1 MNKVFVTQISFIE
14 GGPDEKKIKESR
26 LDAFQRLIHE
36 DGLSKSLARK
46 IVGFWFNVIWLI
58 INTGKKW

>member
-26 LDAFQRLIHE
+26 SDAVQRLIHE
-36 DGLSKSLARK
+36 DSLSKTLARE
-46 IVGFWFNVIWLI
+46 IVGF
-58 INTGKKW
+58 

>member
-1 MNKVFVTQISFIE
+1 MKKVFVTQISFIE

-26 LDAFQRLIHE
+26 LDAVQRLIHE

-46 IVGFWFNVIWLI
+46 IVGF
-58 INTGKKW
+58 